1 MISGIGVDIIEIE
14 RVKKAC
20 QNERFLYKVFT
31 ESEIAG
37 AAGKPE
43 SLAGLFAAKEAVSKA
58 LGTGFSEFA
67 PIDVEL
73 IKDEAGKPFLQP
85 HGRLKALMEEKGITQ
100 CHVTISHSTDSAVGM
115 AVMEK
120 HVPLQDMP

>member
-58 LGTGFSEFA
+58 MGTGFSEFA
-67 PIDVEL
+67 PIDAEVL
-73 IKDEAGKPFLQP
+73 KDEAGKPYLQP
-85 HGRLKALMEEKGITQ
+85 HGRLKGLMEEKGITQ
-100 CHVTISHSTDSAVGM
+100 CHVSISHSQESAVGM

-120 HVPLQDMP
+120 S